1 MWYVIQITTGRE
13 NSVLRLIDR
22 AVAEYAREHS
32 VEPTD
37 VLQECFSPRYRTAR
51 RVPAAHTSTQP
62 AAPASAS
69 RAGVTSGPHASGT
82 HAAST
87 PARYLPTTELL
98 LPGYLIAVTKNPAQ
112 LQMVLKR
119 VPALSKLLKSE
130 NAFTPLTRQEV
141 SWLCAFTQ
149 KGNRVVDMSEGFTQ
163 GGRVVVTSGPLMG
176 YEGQIA
182 HINRRKRTASVKMSM
197 CGRTVEVKL
206 GFHLVK
212 KQD

>member
-22 AVAEYAREHS
+22 AVAEYAREHG

-37 VLQECFSPRYRTAR
+37 VLQECFSPRYKTAR
-51 RVPAAHTSTQP
+51 RQNGAYT
-62 AAPASAS
+62 
-69 RAGVTSGPHASGT
+69 
-82 HAAST
+82 
-87 PARYLPTTELL
+87 PTTELL

-112 LQMVLKR
+112 LQTVLKR

>member
-22 AVAEYAREHS
+22 AVAEYAREHG

-51 RVPAAHTSTQP
+51 RQNATSASTSRAGAP
-62 AAPASAS
+62 APASA
-69 RAGVTSGPHASGT
+69 AS
-82 HAAST
+82 A
-87 PARYLPTTELL
+87 PARYIPTTELL